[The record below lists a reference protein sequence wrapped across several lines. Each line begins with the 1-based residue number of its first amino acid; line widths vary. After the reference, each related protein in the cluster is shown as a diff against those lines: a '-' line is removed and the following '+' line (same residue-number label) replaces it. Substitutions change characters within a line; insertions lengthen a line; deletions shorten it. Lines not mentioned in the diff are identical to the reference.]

1 MPRLRKR
8 ASPPVEAPVEEQS
21 IEGALHSLRFNEPLT
36 WRAGKPIA
44 VAELL
49 RRLKTLHEELRGL
62 EQEEADRESLVP
74 VAQELAHRN
83 LIEHRDRGVK
93 AWTALCIVEM
103 FKLLAPDAPFK
114 GGQLKDIFSL
124 IITSLLPALGN
135 PSDPYNE
142 QHLQVIAS
150 LDEVKSIVLL
160 TDIPGS
166 DALLYKLFLTSFD
179 IFADASKNDSGE
191 ELSKNVEHHIT
202 SLLITVVDES
212 AALPSD
218 VVDII
223 LAQFLRVD
231 PSTFPLQFKKN
242 ARSDEQRG
250 AYRPQQLPPAYNMA
264 KNLCNSCPDK
274 MARMVSQYFNSII
287 VDASEGID
295 THKARKVSGRGRASH
310 DGDDDDD
317 DGAPSGPTEE
327 ELKSLEKTHRL
338 LRELWRSAALVIQ
351 NIIPQIEAELTAEN
365 IEVRLLATEAV
376 GDLISG
382 IGAAGPPP
390 PVTLDPAAYPSQSV
404 DSAPARS
411 RPYDFLTT
419 PAAPHAF
426 SSVHPSAYQN
436 FMNRRNDKSPQ
447 IRSVWVTC
455 AGRILSTS
463 AGGVGLDPDEESGLL
478 KNLADMLLD
487 TDEKTIGSNGGVT
500 EQGSVLCNLAD
511 RIKDRKHHVRAEA
524 MTLLGRIWGV
534 AAGAIT
540 EGNERVRFLLGAIP
554 SRIFEAIYINDVEI
568 NALVQQVLT
577 DSLLPLTFPPV
588 KTRNTNGDSQRVKDS
603 QSADSQGDRTPNA
616 DAIRAERILILVR
629 DLEQKAKTV
638 FFALQARQPKTA
650 QFLEAY
656 LKQCESYNG
665 TVKGKNNKEA
675 SGKLSKLID
684 YLVRQQPEPLTASG
698 HLWKFAQKNDRRCY
712 ALIRFAMSPDSDY
725 KKVNNAIKELVK
737 RVEEGPGHTL
747 PFLVTLLPMV
757 HQASVLV
764 YNKSHVPT
772 IVELSRTEGKDLS
785 STAHEVL
792 KEISTHNPEVF
803 KAHVRALCTSLEEQ
817 APSGDSPSDH
827 GVVETLK
834 ACAGFAQRFPSEIPH
849 EREFLKSMVE
859 FALHGNPPAA
869 AKHAVSVVVAADE
882 KKDMYVKDI
891 VTKCVTDFSYGQ
903 DGYLSRLAALSQLML
918 LSAKDIE
925 DEHDS
930 ILEIAI
936 QEVLLQVRTEAS
948 EDDPAWQEEIDDEC
962 AAKIYA
968 LKILANRL
976 RSYATSSSGAEME
989 TTVTETA
996 RPVFKLLTALV
1007 RDDGEMSKNQRTPA
1021 HHRSRLRLTGAILIL
1036 KLCGADKRFD
1046 ALLAPKDF
1054 NQLVLIVQ
1062 DGLPEVRAAF
1072 VAALK
1077 KHLGQSTLPLRFY
1090 TLVFLFAFEPIEST
1104 KEATVTWLKG
1114 RSSAFAKSGDTIM
1127 EASFA
1132 RFISLLAHH
1141 PDFSMDVENLKDFL
1155 NYIMFYLKT
1164 VATSENIPLIYYVA
1178 QRIKSVQ
1185 DGIDPAM
1192 SDNLYCLSDIAQ
1204 AAIRRYQEVQGWN
1217 LSVWPGKLRLPSG
1230 LFAPLSSHAIA
1241 QEISEKQY
1249 APEELLD
1256 QIDDL
1261 VTASMRSKKRK
1272 VENSGGNQAKKRVRT
1287 NETKPAKSLPV
1298 RKPAKAVKTPKKKR
1312 TKETAAVP
1320 SSEIRRSTRTSGARN
1335 YAESDDSE
1343 EDDGELE
1350 VIEDDDDDDDDDDV
1364 DGEQGEEQEQE
1375 EEREER
1381 HTRATNGR
1389 STRGAAKNAAM
1400 TPSKK
1405 QPKRGK
1411 SSVIE
1416 LPDEGSDE
1424 ELSDPPTDMED

>member
-1 MPRLRKR
+1 M
-8 ASPPVEAPVEEQS
+8 
-21 IEGALHSLRFNEPLT
+21 
-36 WRAGKPIA
+36 
-44 VAELL
+44 
-49 RRLKTLHEELRGL
+49 
-62 EQEEADRESLVP
+62 
-74 VAQELAHRN
+74 
-83 LIEHRDRGVK
+83 
-93 AWTALCIVEM
+93 
-103 FKLLAPDAPFK
+103 
-114 GGQLKDIFSL
+114 
-124 IITSLLPALGN
+124 PALGN

-142 QHLQVIAS
+142 QHLQVITS

-202 SLLITVVDES
+202 SLLITVIDECP
-212 AALPSD
+212 ALPSD

-231 PSTFPLQFKKN
+231 PSTFPLQVKKT

-250 AYRPQQLPPAYNMA
+250 PYHLHQLPPAYNMA

-274 MARMVSQYFNSII
+274 MARMVSQYFNAVIAD
-287 VDASEGID
+287 VSEGID
-295 THKARKVSGRGRASH
+295 SNKTKKPSGKRRTSH
-310 DGDDDDD
+310 DDDDD
-317 DGAPSGPTEE
+317 EDGAPTGPTEE

-365 IEVRLLATEAV
+365 IEVRMLATEAV

-390 PVTLDPAAYPSQSV
+390 PSALDPAAYPSQSLE
-404 DSAPARS
+404 SSPANS
-411 RPYDFLTT
+411 KPYDFLTT

-447 IRSVWVTC
+447 VRSLWVTC

-478 KNLADMLLD
+478 KNISDMLLD
-487 TDEKTIGSNGGVT
+487 TDERVRLAAVQAVGRCDFETIIQTIGSNGGVT

-511 RIKDRKHHVRAEA
+511 RIKDRKHHVRVEA
-524 MTLLGRIWGV
+524 MNLLGRMWGV

-540 EGNERVRFLLGAIP
+540 EGNERVRSLLGAIP
-554 SRIFEAIYINDVEI
+554 SRIFEAIYINDAEI

-577 DSLLPLTFPPV
+577 DSLLPLSFPPI
-588 KTRNTNGDSQRVKDS
+588 KSKASNGDSQRVKDS
-603 QSADSQGDRTPNA
+603 QGAASQADKAISP
-616 DAIRAERILILVR
+616 DAIRAERIIILVR

-638 FFALQARQPKTA
+638 FFALQGRQPKTA
-650 QFLEAY
+650 QFLEAF

-665 TVKGKNNKEA
+665 GVTGKN
-675 SGKLSKLID
+675 GKDANEKLAKIID
-684 YLVRQQPEPLTASG
+684 YLVRQRPDPLTATE
-698 HLWKFAQKNDRRCY
+698 HLWKFAKKHDRRCY
-712 ALIRFAMSPDSDY
+712 ALIRFTLSPDSDY
-725 KKVNNAIKELVK
+725 KKVHNAIKELTK
-737 RVEEGPGHTL
+737 RIEEGPGQSSSTL
-747 PFLVTLLPMV
+747 ATLLPIV

-772 IVELSRTEGKDLS
+772 IVELSRAEGKYLG

-803 KAHVRALCTSLEEQ
+803 KAHVRALCTSLQQQ

-834 ACAGFAQRFPSEIPH
+834 ACAGFAQRFPSEIPRD
-849 EREFLKSMVE
+849 REFLKSMVG

-869 AKHAVSVVVAADE
+869 AKHAVSVVVAANE
-882 KKDMYVKDI
+882 KKDMYLKDI
-891 VTKCVTDFSYGQ
+891 VTKCVGEFQYGE
-903 DGYLSRLAALSQLML
+903 DGYLAKLAALSQLML

-936 QEVLLQVRTEAS
+936 QEVLLQVRTQATD
-948 EDDPAWQEEIDDEC
+948 DDPAWQEDIDDEC
-962 AAKIYA
+962 AAKIWG
-968 LKILANRL
+968 LKILSNRL

-989 TTVTETA
+989 TTVTEMA

-1007 RDDGEMSKNQRTPA
+1007 QDDGEMSKSQQTPS
-1021 HHRSRLRLTGAILIL
+1021 HHRSRLRLTGAILLL

-1046 ALLAPKDF
+1046 ALLTPSNF
-1054 NQLVLIVQ
+1054 NALTLIAQ
-1062 DGLPEVRAAF
+1062 DGLPEVRAGF
-1072 VAALK
+1072 VDALK
-1077 KHLGQSTLPLRFY
+1077 KYLGQSRLPLRFY
-1090 TLVFLFAFEPIEST
+1090 TLVFVFAFEPNEGT

-1114 RSSAFAKSGDTIM
+1114 RSAAFAKAGDTIM

-1132 RFISLLAHH
+1132 RFLSLLAHH
-1141 PDFSMDVENLKDFL
+1141 PDFSMDAENLTDFL

-1164 VATSENIPLIYYVA
+1164 VATSSNIPLIYYVA
-1178 QRIKSVQ
+1178 QRIKSIQ

-1192 SDNLYCLSDIAQ
+1192 SDNLYCLSDMAQ

-1230 LFAPLSSHAIA
+1230 LFAPLTSHTIA
-1241 QEISEKQY
+1241 QDISEKQY
-1249 APEELLD
+1249 VPEELMD

-1261 VTASMRSKKRK
+1261 VSASMRSKKRK
-1272 VENSGGNQAKKRVRT
+1272 VETSNNQAKKRVKASE
-1287 NETKPAKSLPV
+1287 NKVSKPLPV
-1298 RKPAKAVKTPKKKR
+1298 RKPAKTLKTPKKKR
-1312 TKETAAVP
+1312 AKETAAVV
-1320 SSEIRRSTRTSGARN
+1320 SSEIRRSTRTSAVRN
-1335 YAESDDSE
+1335 YAESENDDE
-1343 EDDGELE
+1343 DEEAPEAIGDEEDDDEDDGE
-1350 VIEDDDDDDDDDDV
+1350 
-1364 DGEQGEEQEQE
+1364 DGAQAG
-1375 EEREER
+1375 
-1381 HTRATNGR
+1381 ASNGR
-1389 STRGAAKNAAM
+1389 ILKGPAKKAAQ
-1400 TPSKK
+1400 TPSKRP
-1405 QPKRGK
+1405 QRRGK
-1411 SSVIE
+1411 AVVTEVPDDSPVE
-1416 LPDEGSDE
+1416 LSDAPESDE
-1424 ELSDPPTDMED
+1424 ELSDPPSDMEE